1 MNKNSLI
8 RKILLVI
15 IVASLM
21 ITPINSVSAWTKYN
35 YELIEIDPC
44 VDEIYPLAE
53 GMYRFKSIDGL
64 YGYMDEQY
72 KIVIEPHYTHAK
84 DFAQSAAIVS
94 LEDKYGLIDK
104 SGQILIPCEYY
115 SISDFNDKGVARVE
129 TTSFVGGF
137 VNTKGEFL
145 TELNFPHLSDFYNG
159 VAYYLLDNNFNN
171 KVFLDENLNEIIF
184 KNEYEYIT
192 WEPDGEA
199 FIVELNQKYGIV
211 SKDDTEIV
219 PCIYDYIGSC
229 INGFYEVQQNG
240 KWGMINING
249 KVIVPC
255 IYNDMYFLGN
265 DFYRV
270 KENGKYG
277 IIDINGKII
286 APCIYDTIYPFYDN
300 LLTIAV
306 LNGAAKIINRSGEI
320 LYEDYQIGKYNHDT
334 AQVLENGQP
343 IKVVDLKTGE
353 ESAYSD
359 IVVLGDYNNGVAL
372 AMHYNSPYYGLV
384 DEAGNIIR
392 DFDIP
397 TCSLSFYR
405 GHAWEDYY
413 TYPYTI
419 SEGMIAV
426 LIDEKWGYMD
436 LSGNMVIQPQFDK
449 LYRPSDSSFLTG
461 HHISILEVGA
471 GNFIHGFAKVTL
483 NGQRFS
489 IDKQG
494 NLYDNL
500 DIVCGAD
507 FYDYPSEPVDNSK
520 MLPLRV
526 NPPFPIYKYN
536 YNEFNDH
543 YLFLQDDYAALAN
556 GSYEILLE
564 SDGTALK
571 DHYGNI
577 IVENCIMEPYQN
589 DETKQHLAV
598 SFNADK
604 TLLIKTVDKKYVL
617 KVTEYVADNQ
627 LILTIGSY
635 DASVN
640 GQTVSIDAAPK
651 IVNDR
656 TMLPARFVAENLGA
670 SVAWDA
676 TAPGTVTITKDST
689 EIIIKIGEPFATVN
703 GEQIPLDAPAFI
715 EHDRTYTPIR
725 FLSEKLGGHAE
736 WIAETQQAII
746 TYK

>member
-72 KIVIEPHYTHAK
+72 KIVIEPRYTHAK

-145 TELNFPHLSDFYNG
+145 TELNLPYLENFNNG
-159 VAYYLLDNNFNN
+159 VAAYDPYGTGIN
-171 KVFLDENLNEIIF
+171 KVFLDENFNEIIL
-184 KNEYEYIT
+184 NNQYENIRWDPNSGT
-192 WEPDGEA
+192 
-199 FIVELNQKYGIV
+199 FIVKLNQKYGIV

-219 PCIYDYIGSC
+219 PCIYDYISVCTDGL
-229 INGFYEVQQNG
+229 YDVQQNG
-240 KWGMINING
+240 KWGMIDLNG
-249 KVIVPC
+249 NVTI
-255 IYNDMYFLGN
+255 
-265 DFYRV
+265 
-270 KENGKYG
+270 
-277 IIDINGKII
+277 
-286 APCIYDTIYPFYDN
+286 PCIYDTTGSFEDKSLI
-300 LLTIAV
+300 IAV
-306 LNGAAKIINRSGEI
+306 ENGTRKIVNRSGEI
-320 LYEDYQIGKYNHDT
+320 LYEDNQIGRYNGNT
-334 AQVLENGQP
+334 VQVLENGQP
-343 IKVVDLKTGE
+343 VKIVDLRTGE

-359 IVVLGDYNNGVAL
+359 IIVLGDYNDGVAL
-372 AMHYNSPYYGLV
+372 AMNYKFRYYGLV
-384 DEAGNIIR
+384 DEAGNVIR
-392 DFDIP
+392 NFDIP
-397 TCSLSFYR
+397 TYSLSFYR

-419 SEGMIAV
+419 SDGMIAV

-449 LYRPSDSSFLTG
+449 LYQPSDDSFLTG
-461 HHISILEVGA
+461 HDMNILEVGA
-471 GNFIHGFAKVTL
+471 GNFVHGFAKVTL

-494 NLYDNL
+494 NFYDNL

-703 GEQIPLDAPAFI
+703 GDQIPLDAPAFI